1 MDQNGVQWNK
11 MELSDILTGYPGVE
25 ERREIG
31 RMADFF
37 FQKKESRFLFFDDSC
52 RAANTLLFLING
64 GVNFQFWDFF
74 VALRNVILCFW
85 PIILL
90 IF

>member
-37 FQKKESRFLFFDDSC
+37 FQKKRIKVF
-52 RAANTLLFLING
+52 
-64 GVNFQFWDFF
+64 
-74 VALRNVILCFW
+74 
-85 PIILL
+85 